1 MKKKNRIVLVALS
14 VIVVLVIGAVVA
26 VTAGL
31 SEGENVMV
39 AGIDLSD
46 TIDGDYVGSYEQ
58 GRWSN
63 TLTVHVKDHRIMGI
77 DIDKDVFAPSLTNCS
92 NEVFRRVMEKQDTR
106 IDAVSGATVTTKA
119 YLKAVENALEK

>member
-1 MKKKNRIVLVALS
+1 MKKKNRIALIVLG
-14 VIVVLVIGAVVA
+14 VIVVLVIGGGVA

-31 SEGENVMV
+31 SEGKNVVV

-46 TIDGDYVGSYEQ
+46 IADGDYIGSHEH

-63 TLTVHVKDHRIMGI
+63 TLTVHIKDHKIIGI
-77 DIDKDVFAPSLTNCS
+77 DMDKDVFAPSLTNCS
-92 NEVFRRVMEKQDTR
+92 EEVFRRIMEKQDTR
-106 IDAVSGATVTTKA
+106 IDVISGATVTTKA